1 MRPLLKTQEKD
12 FQFQSKNKFSKI
24 KKRKE
29 ITIKRENRKPRVL
42 WRAGSNKNVI
52 RLQSQLLS

>member
-12 FQFQSKNKFSKI
+12 FQFKSKNKFSEI

-29 ITIKRENRKPRVL
+29 ITIKGRVENQEYYGAPVPIKM
-42 WRAGSNKNVI
+42 
-52 RLQSQLLS
+52 

>member
-12 FQFQSKNKFSKI
+12 FQFKSKNKFSEI

-29 ITIKRENRKPRVL
+29 IIIERESRKPRVL

-52 RLQSQLLS
+52 RL